1 VVGEALMEAVV
12 AFVSFLLGAALVSVG
27 AYLIYPPAGLIVWG
41 GTLIVI
47 SLQYV
52 RGVRRRG

>member
-1 VVGEALMEAVV
+1 MEAVV